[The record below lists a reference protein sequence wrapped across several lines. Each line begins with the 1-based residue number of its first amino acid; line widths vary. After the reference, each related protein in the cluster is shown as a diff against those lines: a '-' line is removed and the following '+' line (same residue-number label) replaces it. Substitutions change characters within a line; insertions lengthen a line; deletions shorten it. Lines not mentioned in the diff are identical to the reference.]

1 MQTVNKD
8 SKLKM
13 LPVDTLN
20 YQSLVINVAKTPR
33 GDHPM
38 GRDARVREA
47 FDLSLD
53 RQAIVDVAFGGQFIA
68 ANQFVAPDSPYY
80 DKSTP
85 MPKRDVEKAKKILKD
100 AGYTGKVPFEILVP
114 NRPVTVR
121 VAEMI
126 QAMSSEAGFDT
137 KLKVVEFATT
147 LNLTDAGDFQAWGPI
162 GPQTANDPDAVTFM
176 SLHSI
181 GNRNVGKFSSPEMD
195 KLMEA
200 SRSESDPEKR
210 RAVFQQAAKLMAND
224 RSVIYLYHQRFL
236 YVQSAKLSGL
246 EPTADG
252 FVLFLNAKMS

>member
-1 MQTVNKD
+1 
-8 SKLKM
+8 
-13 LPVDTLN
+13 
-20 YQSLVINVAKTPR
+20 
-33 GDHPM
+33 
-38 GRDARVREA
+38 
-47 FDLSLD
+47 
-53 RQAIVDVAFGGQFIA
+53 
-68 ANQFVAPDSPYY
+68 
-80 DKSTP
+80 
-85 MPKRDVEKAKKILKD
+85 
-100 AGYTGKVPFEILVP
+100 
-114 NRPVTVR
+114 
-121 VAEMI
+121 
-126 QAMSSEAGFDT
+126 
-137 KLKVVEFATT
+137 
-147 LNLTDAGDFQAWGPI
+147 
-162 GPQTANDPDAVTFM
+162 M